1 MRRLRHLRVPRRGQA
16 AAAPE
21 VDEVESFPLLPGDR
35 TQRAETRRLI
45 DWFNGKFNR
54 EVTHELLQEKVY
66 ARLQPAASATPD
78 VDFLRAIRTNLRYHM
93 SYISYLADRRR
104 WLAGEDLSFADLAAA
119 AHLSS
124 VDYLGEV
131 PWEEFAVAKVWY
143 ARLKSRRAFRTL
155 LADRVAGVQ
164 RRGALRQPRFLTAV
178 RRDRSAQG
186 QMLLREAAALGF
198 DAVRVTSPDAA
209 RAAGERLGEFLAAG
223 RHGDM
228 EWMATHAERRRSPQR
243 LWPEVRSIVML
254 GMSYAPETN
263 PLEALDHPMR
273 GAISV
278 YAQGKDYHD
287 ILKGKLK
294 QLAARLAGES
304 GAEVKVFVDTA
315 PVMEKPLAAAAGLGW
330 QGKNTMLVSREHGSW
345 LFLGAIF
352 TTAELPLDAPEDDH
366 CGSCRRCLDVC
377 PTAAFPA
384 PYQLDARRCLA
395 YLSIEHKGHI
405 PAEFRRAMGNR
416 VFGCDDCLAV
426 CPWNKF
432 AAAAREA
439 RFHARAETDNPPL
452 AELLQLDD
460 APFRARFAGTPVKRT
475 GRDRFLRNVLI
486 AAGNSGDASLLPHVE
501 ALLGDASPL
510 VRAMAVWA
518 MRQLAGDGIGE
529 GVRRQHLARE
539 GDSDVRAEWHAV
551 AAA

>member
-1 MRRLRHLRVPRRGQA
+1 VTA
-16 AAAPE
+16 A
-21 VDEVESFPLLPGDR
+21 
-35 TQRAETRRLI
+35 
-45 DWFNGKFNR
+45 
-54 EVTHELLQEKVY
+54 
-66 ARLQPAASATPD
+66 
-78 VDFLRAIRTNLRYHM
+78 
-93 SYISYLADRRR
+93 
-104 WLAGEDLSFADLAAA
+104 
-119 AHLSS
+119 
-124 VDYLGEV
+124 
-131 PWEEFAVAKVWY
+131 
-143 ARLKSRRAFRTL
+143 LKE
-155 LADRVAGVQ
+155 
-164 RRGALRQPRFLTAV
+164 
-178 RRDRSAQG
+178 
-186 QMLLREAAALGF
+186 MLLREAAVLGF
-198 DAVRVTSPDAA
+198 DAVRVTSPDAVT
-209 RAAGERLGEFLAAG
+209 AAGERLGEFLAAG

-228 EWMATHAERRRSPQR
+228 EWMATHAERRRSPQH
-243 LWPEVRSIVML
+243 LWPDVRSIVML

-263 PLEALDHPMR
+263 PLEALDQPIR
-273 GAISV
+273 AAISV

-352 TTAELPLDAPEDDH
+352 TTAELPLDAAEDDH

-405 PAEFRRAMGNR
+405 PAEFRRPMGNR

-432 AAAAREA
+432 AAVAREA

-452 AELLQLDD
+452 AALLQLDD
-460 APFRARFAGTPVKRT
+460 AQFRARFAGTPVKRT

-486 AAGNSGDASLLPHVE
+486 AAGNSGDVSLLPRVE
-501 ALLGDASPL
+501 DLLGDASPL

-529 GVRRQHLARE
+529 GVRRKHLARE
-539 GDSDVRAEWHAV
+539 GDCDVRAEWHAI
-551 AAA
+551 AAT